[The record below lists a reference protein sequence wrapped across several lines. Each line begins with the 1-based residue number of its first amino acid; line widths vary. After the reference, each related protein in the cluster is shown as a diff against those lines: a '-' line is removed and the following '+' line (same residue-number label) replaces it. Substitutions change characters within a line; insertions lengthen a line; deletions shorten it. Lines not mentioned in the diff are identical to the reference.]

1 MSVLEEIV
9 EEIEGGIKLRIY
21 VKTESPREEL
31 KLEYGELVFYTPEPP
46 IAGRANA
53 SLKRFLSRIF
63 RIPSGR
69 IEIAH
74 GLRDKV
80 KTVVIRDV
88 DREHVI
94 ESLKKAIKV

>member
-1 MSVLEEIV
+1 MSILEKIV
-9 EEIEGGIKLRIY
+9 EEVVGGVKLRIY
-21 VKTESPREEL
+21 VKPESPKEEL

-69 IEIAH
+69 IEITY

-80 KTVVIRDV
+80 KTVVIRDADKEYV
-88 DREHVI
+88 V